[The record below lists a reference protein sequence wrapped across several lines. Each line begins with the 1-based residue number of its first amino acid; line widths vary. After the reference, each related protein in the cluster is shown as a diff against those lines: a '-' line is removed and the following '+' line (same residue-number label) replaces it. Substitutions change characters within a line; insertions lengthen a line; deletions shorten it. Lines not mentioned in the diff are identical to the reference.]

1 MNYDLRPLSMWI
13 YSKMLLKICMP
24 ISVKAYLSRR
34 NLLVLSSHTDSII
47 FGRELLLTGYWSI
60 KFVTKDLQ
68 NLLKVLECFCFDCVS
83 ESNASFSESNFI
95 YFIWD
100 SVKSLVPVTL
110 FFSKTKFRSI
120 SKVGLSSMPEIWKK
134 YKKQIFSKRML
145 TSVVVLLFF
154 LSNWNRFSIS
164 SATFSGWCVKTSY
177 RERILFPALLRST
190 ENWSA

>member
-47 FGRELLLTGYWSI
+47 LGRELLLTGYWSI

-83 ESNASFSESNFI
+83 ESKASFSESNFI

-100 SVKSLVPVTL
+100 SVKSFVPVTL
-110 FFSKTKFRSI
+110 FFSKTKFKSI

-154 LSNWNRFSIS
+154 LSCWNRFSIS